1 MGSMVALAAADATG
15 HWFEFMDACDKP
27 GASAVSTHATPPPQ
41 LDFQRPPPLPT
52 TTARFPSRYISL
64 RLLAVSQT
72 KALFEVSR
80 LEFIP
85 GQFVPGDKDRPHPNA
100 PGGNPPCFSG
110 QTFNKFFL
118 QMGQWTDDC
127 SMGLAMVRMKFIIC
141 CTCWHLNWSVLM
153 QADSLILKRGAIS
166 VEES

>member
-1 MGSMVALAAADATG
+1 MRQTWRQRGKHTRD
-15 HWFEFMDACDKP
+15 
-27 GASAVSTHATPPPQ
+27 PP
-41 LDFQRPPPLPT
+41 